1 MPDEPEVDYEEPEEF
16 DEEAEIERRRKRR
29 GELLAKSSSA
39 TPLLLHA
46 VGAAT
51 SKAQA
56 LSPAS
61 FQSDTPQASQRSD
74 SQMAQS
80 PRSSKPHAE
89 HDSST
94 ATNLFVRFCVT
105 SIAHVA

>member
-29 GELLAKSSSA
+29 EELLAKSSSA

-51 SKAQA
+51 SKTQA

-61 FQSDTPQASQRSD
+61 FQSDTPQMSQRSD
-74 SQMAQS
+74 SKMSQS
-80 PRSSKPHAE
+80 PRSSKPRA
-89 HDSST
+89 
-94 ATNLFVRFCVT
+94 
-105 SIAHVA
+105 IAP

>member
-1 MPDEPEVDYEEPEEF
+1 MPDGPEVDYDEAEEF

-61 FQSDTPQASQRSD
+61 LQSDTPLPSQRSD
-74 SQMAQS
+74 SKVSQS
-80 PRSSKPHAE
+80 PGSSMSHPK
-89 HDSST
+89 
-94 ATNLFVRFCVT
+94 
-105 SIAHVA
+105 